1 MRIAPQFQI
10 PPFDQ
15 RVRLFGRLPKIHAY
29 DLMGT
34 RHSIRLLETLHCAGI
49 VPNTL
54 EGVNI
59 YLRELSLRDRYC

>member
-1 MRIAPQFQI
+1 MLIAPQSQI

-15 RVRLFGRLPKIHAY
+15 RVRLFGRLLKIHAY
-29 DLMGT
+29 DLIGA
-34 RHSIRLLETLHCAGI
+34 RQSIRLLETLQCAGI

-59 YLRELSLRDRYC
+59 YL